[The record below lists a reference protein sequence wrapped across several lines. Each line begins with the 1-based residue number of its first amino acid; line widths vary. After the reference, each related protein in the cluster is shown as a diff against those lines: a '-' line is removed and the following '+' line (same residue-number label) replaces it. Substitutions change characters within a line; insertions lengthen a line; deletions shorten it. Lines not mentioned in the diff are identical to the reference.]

1 MKVDRL
7 VIDSN
12 VWIAALISP
21 AGTARQLMDAG
32 LDHDIDV
39 LMSESMFNELVSRL
53 DRPRFDRNREPESWN
68 SFLTALV
75 ELTQWPRAHRVDA
88 HEHHSVHMGPPDHE
102 SFQGLMTVTPAAS

>member
-32 LDHDIDV
+32 LDHDIAPAGR
-39 LMSESMFNELVSRL
+39 VSA
-53 DRPRFDRNREPESWN
+53 
-68 SFLTALV
+68 ALA
-75 ELTQWPRAHRVDA
+75 RAGGVIEASAERGRV
-88 HEHHSVHMGPPDHE
+88 HHHSVHMGPPDHE